1 MIISLIMRVND
12 QLRRSGSVLDL
23 ETLIEEFVRTRLRSF
38 EADTAPDR
46 KTVHA
51 VANKSLE
58 RTSREDQVRAWLGYY
73 KVILFFPPDRGR
85 AIARE
90 IIESADESRP
100 AALDQLH
107 AQIVREYNRLR
118 ARIQPLAPLAPRSK
132 RQREVMSLTSKA
144 LWLCYPN
151 DVPIFDDYALRAIQ
165 VISRICRIC
174 PMPDQGLYESFV
186 DVWLQFYDRIRPVI
200 EKSDLHGY
208 QYKMRVLDGFLWHLG
223 KPDFEVAAA
232 SPAMA
237 STE

>member
-1 MIISLIMRVND
+1 MD
-12 QLRRSGSVLDL
+12 
-23 ETLIEEFVRTRLRSF
+23 
-38 EADTAPDR
+38 
-46 KTVHA
+46 A
-51 VANKSLE
+51 VANKDLE
-58 RTSREDQVRAWLGYY
+58 RTAREEQVRAWLGYY
-73 KVILFFPPDRGR
+73 KVILFFPPDRSR
-85 AIARE
+85 TIAHE
-90 IIESADESRP
+90 IIEFADELRP
-100 AALDQLH
+100 ASLDQLH
-107 AQIVREYNRLR
+107 AKIIREYNRLR

-132 RQREVMSLTSKA
+132 RQREAISLTSKA

-174 PMPDQGLYESFV
+174 PMPGQGLYESFV
-186 DVWLQFYDRIRPVI
+186 DVWLQIYDRIRPVI

-208 QYKMRVLDGFLWHLG
+208 QYQMRVLDGFLWHLG